1 MKSMLFTLLFFT
13 LGFSQ
18 QQDNQRFLF
27 AYDTAGN
34 QINSIRTVNINTT
47 NRVAENHVYDKF
59 YNQDEFSYYPN
70 PTKEMLF
77 LKWENKNDMPIKLS
91 IFDVNGK
98 LIQDLEI
105 FQSEMEMTISFAEM
119 PVGVY
124 ILEMSYKNS
133 DSKSIKIIKN

>member
-1 MKSMLFTLLFFT
+1 MLFTLLFFT